1 MNTIYP
7 GKPDQTAECASSE
20 HQIYEVHLSSI
31 FLIDQGVSL
40 SDNYDICKHTFHT
53 PNEIPTND
61 SAVDFVSEAVLLAR
75 SIMELVRA
83 EAGEV
88 FRVTEMELDL
98 GEGEYWDRMEDGR
111 EDVAAMEFDLRL

>member
-1 MNTIYP
+1 M
-7 GKPDQTAECASSE
+7 
-20 HQIYEVHLSSI
+20 
-31 FLIDQGVSL
+31 
-40 SDNYDICKHTFHT
+40 
-53 PNEIPTND
+53 IPND

-83 EAGEV
+83 EVGVGEV
-88 FRVTEMELDL
+88 FRELVTEMELDL

>member
-31 FLIDQGVSL
+31 FLIDQSVSL
-40 SDNYDICKHTFHT
+40 SDDICKPNT

-75 SIMELVRA
+75 SIMELVMVVV
-83 EAGEV
+83 GEV
-88 FRVTEMELDL
+88 FRELVTESELDL
-98 GEGEYWDRMEDGR
+98 GEGEYWDRREDGS
-111 EDVAAMEFDLRL
+111 EDVAATEFDLRL